1 MVIKKF
7 ESFVDSNLIKIYL
20 KSKHKFFFGSGLTIT
35 LENIDDYIT
44 EFEEILS
51 ISKKGE
57 IQHEIYKS
65 ALENLLK
72 DKKILNG
79 YFIKIENGVID
90 KSSIQDLKE
99 LGIPE
104 SSILELLKSDK
115 ISGQIR
121 GELNGDGIRYK
132 YER

>member
-1 MVIKKF
+1 M
-7 ESFVDSNLIKIYL
+7 
-20 KSKHKFFFGSGLTIT
+20 
-35 LENIDDYIT
+35 
-44 EFEEILS
+44 
-51 ISKKGE
+51 
-57 IQHEIYKS
+57 
-65 ALENLLK
+65 ENLLK